1 MRVTHRC
8 ITALTYEFDISESV
22 SLNKDGAIANVQWD
36 FDHKAGRF
44 TFTQGYSFLRDKKTR
59 RPVLVVEY
67 EFEKKGEYT
76 VACSVQDDQGG
87 ERTVVQ
93 TLEVH

>member
-1 MRVTHRC
+1 MC
-8 ITALTYEFDISESV
+8 
-22 SLNKDGAIANVQWD
+22 
-36 FDHKAGRF
+36 
-44 TFTQGYSFLRDKKTR
+44 

-76 VACSVQDDQGG
+76 VACSVQDAQGD

-93 TLEVH
+93 TLDVH

>member
-1 MRVTHRC
+1 MTQC
-8 ITALTYEFDISESV
+8 E
-22 SLNKDGAIANVQWD
+22 
-36 FDHKAGRF
+36 HKASVGF
-44 TFTQGYSFLRDKKTR
+44 KCGTPPNAGKQAAAPMC

-87 ERTVVQ
+87 EQTVIM
-93 TLEVH
+93 TLNAT